1 MGHLNGFNLPGSTA
15 HASDDPFDWSGRAKA
30 SYRLAIEEPVYEA
43 RYHNFCEGEGFWQA
57 ALQQAERSEDA
68 GAIMRINEEIER
80 LRDRALRAVQA
91 GAA

>member
-1 MGHLNGFNLPGSTA
+1 MPSFPSFGQARSELED
-15 HASDDPFDWSGRAKA
+15 ASDWGDRAKA
-30 SYRLAIEEPVYEA
+30 SYRLAIEEQVFEA
-43 RYHNFCEGEGFWQA
+43 RYHNFCEGEGFWQT
-57 ALQQAERSEDA
+57 ALQHAEQSEDA